1 MYLAEQQVPVTVP
14 RVRNRQAGVEVPLT
28 TDAPLQAPR
37 AQDAGLC
44 ARVLGGLSSREYHA
58 AADAIPDAFGL
69 AKSSVSRRF
78 VHASARALRQRQERR
93 LDDHRWPV
101 LLLDGKTFASDQ
113 LVVAL
118 GVATTGKQRVLGLVQ
133 TATENTTVCST
144 LLRDLE
150 TRGFTAPQGLLVVLD
165 GAKGLRA
172 VNDREHVDEEPVH
185 GVVVHG
191 DLLVA
196 RIRPDRRT
204 GQFQAIQRT
213 LARPGGGDIRRLG
226 EHRHERSVAERVAII
241 QVFVAESTYTRR
253 RSSAATGCVTRVGSR

>member
-1 MYLAEQQVPVTVP
+1 M
-14 RVRNRQAGVEVPLT
+14 
-28 TDAPLQAPR
+28 
-37 AQDAGLC
+37 
-44 ARVLGGLSSREYHA
+44 ARKA
-58 AADAIPDAFGL
+58 
-69 AKSSVSRRF
+69 
-78 VHASARALRQRQERR
+78 
-93 LDDHRWPV
+93 W
-101 LLLDGKTFASDQ
+101 
-113 LVVAL
+113 
-118 GVATTGKQRVLGLVQ
+118 
-133 TATENTTVCST
+133 
-144 LLRDLE
+144 
-150 TRGFTAPQGLLVVLD
+150 
-165 GAKGLRA
+165 RA